1 MSLTGW
7 GRGTWG
13 EGAWN
18 QSVPLAVT
26 GVAGTTALGSPTVQ
40 NVLEIP
46 VTGVAGTGAVGT
58 VSVSGAA
65 AFAVTGSAGTSAV
78 GSVTVTGTATFAVT
92 GNFYN
97 CYIGNRNSSS
107 YSVNRRVSSRSY
119 GNRCGGR
126 RNTLQ
131 ANRSITDSKLVWGIC
146 ITNT

>member
-58 VSVSGAA
+58 VTTDCQ
-65 AFAVTGSAGTSAV
+65 AVVVPTGVQGTF
-78 GSVTVTGTATFAVT
+78 T
-92 GNFYN
+92 
-97 CYIGNRNSSS
+97 IGNETINAVQFDYESIKENYSRARTVYLASHSS
-107 YSVNRRVSSRSY
+107 N
-119 GNRCGGR
+119 
-126 RNTLQ
+126 
-131 ANRSITDSKLVWGIC
+131 
-146 ITNT
+146 TNTSYVRAA